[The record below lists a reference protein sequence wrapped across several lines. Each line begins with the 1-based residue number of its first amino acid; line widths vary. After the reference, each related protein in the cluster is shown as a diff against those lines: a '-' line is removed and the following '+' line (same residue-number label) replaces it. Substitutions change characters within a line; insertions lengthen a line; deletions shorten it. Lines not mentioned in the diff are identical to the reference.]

1 MKNRFLLLVNKLWQK
16 QQLFLQKLK
25 NSLNYFK
32 PIENDRQH
40 GRMSFRSQAIAGVII
55 STLTVMC
62 ASSDPLPNISYKT
75 SPLPNISYRTSWI
88 GNTFG
93 GGSKWVQNQ
102 ISAMYVGNDGTVYTN
117 SEWDEAGRE
126 AGIYK
131 DGDAIGQASD
141 LHGWERGGGEAV
153 TANSKYLYIAMGQG
167 ALDGWKDKDHEDY
180 PRSPTEWYCV
190 RRHNLS
196 GEPAPFAGG
205 RGYDGSMLIVSKSS
219 PVTGLANAG
228 SELYV
233 SDSGTNRIRVYDAE
247 TLAELRSWSSARPR
261 QMAVDSQG
269 DMWIIQAKDASNSPK
284 ILNYSKTGN
293 LLSKKI
299 TDVVDPTALAIDN
312 QGRLL
317 VAENGPRQQVLIYDI
332 SGTPKLIGTV
342 GTQGGIYSGTRG
354 EVGELKLNGLTG
366 VGTDRAGN
374 IYVSNDGFG
383 GSGTD
388 LRKFSPLGKMQWQLL
403 GLQFVDN
410 ADADPDTDGLD
421 VFTKHEHFM
430 MDYSKSKGQES
441 TYKGYTVDKF
451 RYPDD
456 PRLHNE
462 NHSAT
467 SVFVRRIE
475 GKRFLYLTGM
485 FAKHLAIYRFDGE
498 IAVPTAIFSHE
509 HSKWPANQP
518 AVGNWLWHDKNGD
531 GSIQSDEYESLGAEE
546 DSIWGWEVDSNGDVW
561 QASESGYIKHYHYL
575 GLDAYGSPSYNGASS
590 EKIPMPAPFDELLR
604 IKYYPDTD
612 VMYLGGYTVDRPHTG
627 EEWGIVGTEIVRYD
641 NWTKNKTLRWRINLP
656 YDPNAD
662 PMLII
667 KAMDVAGDRVFAVT
681 SRTAEVYVYDTGTGA
696 FVTKLTPGTEV
707 AGESG
712 WTDIPYA
719 LRAYRRANG
728 EYVVFVEE
736 DAKAKVIIYRFTSS
750 NYSVSQ
756 VYGVL

>member
-16 QQLFLQKLK
+16 QRLFIQKLK

-40 GRMSFRSQAIAGVII
+40 RRMSFRSQAIAGVII
-55 STLTVMC
+55 STLTAMSVT
-62 ASSDPLPNISYKT
+62 ALSVTSNLLPNISYK
-75 SPLPNISYRTSWI
+75 TSWI

-102 ISAMYVGNDGTVYTN
+102 ISAMYVASDGTVYTN
-117 SEWDEAGRE
+117 SVWDEAGRE

-131 DGDAIGQASD
+131 DGDAIGFASN
-141 LHGWERGGGEAV
+141 LHGWGRTGGEAV
-153 TANSKYLYIAMGQG
+153 TANSKYLYIAMTQG
-167 ALDGWKDKDHEDY
+167 AIDMMLPQDY
-180 PRSPTEWYCV
+180 PPSQTDWYCV
-190 RRHNLS
+190 RRYNLS
-196 GEPAPFAGG
+196 GDPAPFAGG
-205 RGYDGSMLIVSKSS
+205 HGYDKSILIVSTSS
-219 PVTGLANAG
+219 QVTGLANAG

-233 SDSGTNRIRVYDAE
+233 SDSAANRIRVYDSE
-247 TLAELRSWSSARPR
+247 TLAELRSWPVDRPK
-261 QMAVDSQG
+261 QIAVDTQSNL
-269 DMWIIQAKDASNSPK
+269 WILQAKDASNPPK
-284 ILNYSKTGN
+284 ILHYSKAGT
-293 LLSKKI
+293 LLSQKI
-299 TDVVDPTALAIDN
+299 TDVVDPTALAIDP

-317 VAENGPRQQVLIYDI
+317 VTENGPRQQVLIYEI
-332 SGTPKLIGTV
+332 SATPKLIGTF

-366 VGTDRAGN
+366 VGTDKAGN

-410 ADADPDTDGLD
+410 ADADPGTDGLD
-421 VFTKHEHFM
+421 VFTKHEHFV
-430 MDYSKSKGQES
+430 MDYSKENGQEWS
-441 TYKGYTVDKF
+441 YKAYTLDKF

-462 NHSAT
+462 THSAA

-485 FAKHLAIYRFDGE
+485 FAHQISIYRFDGE
-498 IAVPTAIFSHE
+498 IAVPSAIFARD
-509 HSKWPANQP
+509 HSTWPTNQP
-518 AVGNWLWHDKNGD
+518 ATGSWLWHDKNGD
-531 GSIQSDEYESLGAEE
+531 GSIQRNEYESLGAE
-546 DSIWGWEVDSNGDVW
+546 DDGIWGWEVDSNGDVW
-561 QASESGYIKHYHYL
+561 QASESGAIRHYPFQ
-575 GLDAYGSPSYNGASS
+575 GLDTYGTPIYNAATP
-590 EKIPMPAPFDELLR
+590 EKIPMPAPFKSLAR

-612 VMYLGGYTVDRPHTG
+612 VMYLGGYTVDRPHIG

-641 NWTKNKTLRWRINLP
+641 NWTRNKTLRWRITLP
-656 YDPNAD
+656 YDPKAN

-667 KAMDVAGDRVFAVT
+667 KAMDVAGDRVFAVD
-681 SRTAEVYVYDTGTGA
+681 SRKAEVYVYDTGTGA

-707 AGESG
+707 AGETG
-712 WTDIPYA
+712 WVDIPYA

-736 DAKAKVIIYRFTSS
+736 DAKAKVIVYRLGEKR
-750 NYSVSQ
+750 Q
-756 VYGVL
+756 G